1 MDMASDV
8 QRVLKAAEMKG
19 LDRNEGN
26 DAVCLQG
33 IVCVLWLCLAFN
45 SWQTMLRT
53 ENETA

>member
-26 DAVCLQG
+26 DAVCLRG
-33 IVCVLWLCLAFN
+33 IACVLWLCLAFN